1 MAFRVAR
8 TYTAY
13 IGAYTPP
20 GDNKK
25 SKNDINILL
34 LLGANKTWQSK
45 QGSITQSAPLGE
57 SKYNVLLQKQN
68 IAKTGRYNSNAERHN
83 LNGLTNEITA
93 RGDT

>member
-45 QGSITQSAPLGE
+45 QGSIT
-57 SKYNVLLQKQN
+57 
-68 IAKTGRYNSNAERHN
+68 
-83 LNGLTNEITA
+83 
-93 RGDT
+93 